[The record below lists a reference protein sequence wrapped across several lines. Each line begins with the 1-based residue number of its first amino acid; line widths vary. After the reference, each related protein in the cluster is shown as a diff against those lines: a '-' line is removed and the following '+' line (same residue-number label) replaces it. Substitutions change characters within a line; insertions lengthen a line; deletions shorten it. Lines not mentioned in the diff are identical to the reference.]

1 MQPSPK
7 TYRLPNGLS
16 VHYLSKTDTD
26 FIYREVFEE
35 DLYRKHG
42 IVIRDGDCIFD
53 IGANT
58 GLFAVFLNQ
67 VCNEATVY
75 AFEPIPAIFDILRRN
90 LGLHDTLG
98 VKPLNLGLSRE
109 PSQATF
115 TYYPRLSCNSTMYPD
130 ESDAQELRL
139 RNYIQEQYHTLPLRP
154 LAFLL
159 THCPRFMKNAL
170 AELVRRFFVKKQ
182 LVTCTLT
189 TVSTVMR
196 EYEIERIDLLKVD
209 VERSELDILEGI
221 AEDDWPKIRQA
232 VVEVH
237 EGDEALQAVEQHF
250 IRHGFRTAVDRDRHF
265 SNISML
271 YAVRAKEEGNGTK
284 REW

>member
-1 MQPSPK
+1 MQSSPK

-26 FIYREVFEE
+26 FVYREIFEE

-42 IVIRDGDCIFD
+42 VVIRDGDCIFD
-53 IGANT
+53 VGANT

-67 VCNEATVY
+67 VCTKATVY

-98 VKPLNLGLSRE
+98 VTPLNLGLSRE

-130 ESDAQELRL
+130 DSDAQEIRL
-139 RNYIQEQYHTLPLRP
+139 RNYIQEQYHTLPFRP

-159 THCPRFMKNAL
+159 THCPRFLKNAL
-170 AELVRRFFVKKQ
+170 AELVRQFFVKKQ
-182 LVTCTLT
+182 LVTCALK
-189 TVSTVMR
+189 TVSAVMR

-209 VERSELDILEGI
+209 VERSELDILAGI

-237 EGDEALQAVEQHF
+237 EGDEALQAVERQF

-265 SNISML
+265 SNIAML
-271 YAVRAKEEGNGTK
+271 YAVRA
-284 REW
+284 